1 MNSSVF
7 PSFSRVQVVSG
18 RFSLFL
24 FLSFTSRLP
33 SDPLVKRYADP
44 SRRAA
49 VRIP

>member
-1 MNSSVF
+1 MSSSVF

-18 RFSLFL
+18 RFSFFL
-24 FLSFTSRLP
+24 FLTFRLP